1 MLRVWE
7 EIIAHLLPL
16 EAIGLD
22 SPIVNNKLMQTL
34 VLADLLL
41 YRQAAFTQKKSLLK
55 KLT

>member
-7 EIIAHLLPL
+7 EIIAHPLPL